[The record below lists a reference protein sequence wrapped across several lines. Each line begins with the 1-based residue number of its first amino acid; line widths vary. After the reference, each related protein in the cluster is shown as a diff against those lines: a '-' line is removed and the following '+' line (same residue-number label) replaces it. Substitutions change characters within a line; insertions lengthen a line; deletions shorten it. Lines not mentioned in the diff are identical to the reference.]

1 MNKKYRAAIIGS
13 RSLEDYEFFCQKL
26 SEIFKLEGGKPR
38 LIISGGA
45 MGTDSYAEL
54 YARENG
60 IKMLVIRADWLKYGI
75 SAGPI
80 RNSKILQKS
89 DLVIAFWDYQSPG
102 TADTIKKA
110 IASKITVYII
120 NIHSGEIQL
129 KF

>member
-1 MNKKYRAAIIGS
+1 MKQRVAIIGS
-13 RSLEDYEFFCQKL
+13 RNLNDYQFFCQKL
-26 SEIFKLEGGKPR
+26 SDIFKIEGGKPR

-45 MGTDSYAEL
+45 IGTDSYAEQ

-60 IKMLVIRADWLKYGI
+60 IKVLVIKPDWLKYGI

-89 DLVIAFWDYQSPG
+89 DLVIAFWNYQSPG

-110 IASKITVYII
+110 IARKITVYII